1 MTGGRECWRDV
12 QGAIDTYRKRL
23 AKFIG
28 SKVTE
33 LGLQELPCAGLLAY
47 CRLLMLCDI

>member
-1 MTGGRECWRDV
+1 MSGGRGYWRGV
-12 QGAIDTYRKRL
+12 QGAVDTYRKRL

-47 CRLLMLCDI
+47 CRLLMFCDI